1 VLITWNLRYLGYKS
15 GILRD
20 FEKFLK
26 NPVTFWAD
34 LRLKIIGTTVIGRS
48 YGAALVLAL
57 VRAEL
62 AGARRP

>member
-1 VLITWNLRYLGYKS
+1 VES
-15 GILRD
+15 VFLRD